1 MIYDPAPLAIFIF
14 LGFVFGTVGLSFYL
28 GRKAKSSEG
37 YFAAHGQ
44 IPWAVNGVAFAG
56 DYLSAA
62 SFLGICG
69 MIAAYGY
76 DGFLYSIGF
85 LAGWIV
91 ALFVIAE
98 PMKRLGKFTFAT
110 ELMKSFVNCSAE
122 RCITRRIR

>member
-69 MIAAYGY
+69 MIAAYN
-76 DGFLYSIGF
+76 DEKQIHHCKICNNRTDFAF
-85 LAGWIV
+85 VKFPFAGKL
-91 ALFVIAE
+91 LFQELITMNIA
-98 PMKRLGKFTFAT
+98 PRILT
-110 ELMKSFVNCSAE
+110 E
-122 RCITRRIR
+122 